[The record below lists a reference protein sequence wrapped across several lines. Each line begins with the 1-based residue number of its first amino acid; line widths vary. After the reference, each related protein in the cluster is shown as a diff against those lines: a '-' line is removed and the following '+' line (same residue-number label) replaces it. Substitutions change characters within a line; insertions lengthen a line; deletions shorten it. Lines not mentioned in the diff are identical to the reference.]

1 MEYRAYREE
10 KPPKC
15 DSEHILDDMLDR
27 NATLGMSLRQLHA
40 FAGATERFAKSGD
53 RHMNKYLTQHSGTR
67 EFSFQNAEMLC
78 LTNVD
83 SLFQC

>member
-53 RHMNKYLTQHSGTR
+53 RHMNKY
-67 EFSFQNAEMLC
+67 
-78 LTNVD
+78 
-83 SLFQC
+83 